1 MQRTTDTIQKLH
13 TWSYLCA
20 ICAII
25 LSFGFW
31 TWVVTQWYV
40 SASAGTQGG
49 IAALRDTQMQGQS
62 HPMPVTASLL
72 TQESDSSNQQ
82 QPSPGHTSAPVAPS
96 EEVPAV
102 VSEEE
107 TELQEWGLTSVYTL
121 SIPKIGVR
129 TSVFQPARTYWD
141 RMEWNLLEEQ
151 MQVGLSYG
159 AVAYPHSVQPGRRGT
174 AIIAGHSSPPDARA
188 QQSAYGQLFRKL
200 PALEEG
206 DTISILRGENFVDY
220 TVESIAVVSANA
232 TGILE
237 QQSRQSVL
245 KLITCYPIGTTKER
259 WVVTAVQA
267 NAG

>member
-1 MQRTTDTIQKLH
+1 MQRTTDNTQKLH

-31 TWVVTQWYV
+31 TWMVTQWCV
-40 SASAGTQGG
+40 SVSAGTQDG
-49 IAALRDTQMQGQS
+49 IGALRGTQQAPGQS
-62 HPMPVTASLL
+62 PPVPVTASLL
-72 TQESDSSNQQ
+72 PQESDSRNQQ
-82 QPSPGHTSAPVAPS
+82 QPSPGHTSAPVAPV
-96 EEVPAV
+96 EEAPAV
-102 VSEEE
+102 SGEES
-107 TELQEWGLTSVYTL
+107 ELQEWGLAPAYTL

-129 TSVFQPARTYWD
+129 TSVFQPVRTYWD
-141 RMEWNLLEEQ
+141 RMEWSLLEEQ

-159 AVAYPHSVQPGRRGT
+159 AVAYPHSVQPGRRGSI
-174 AIIAGHSSPPDARA
+174 IIAGHSSPPNARA
-188 QQSAYGQLFRKL
+188 QQSAYGWLFRKL
-200 PALEEG
+200 PELEEG

-220 TVESIAVVSANA
+220 TVESIAVVSASA

-237 QQSRQSVL
+237 QQARQSVL